1 MFKKNISIIIADD
14 HPIMLNG
21 LQQELQ
27 QAGYNVLATATN
39 GTSALEVIN
48 LHQPNIAFLDIEMPF
63 LNGFEVVKRLK
74 DLQSKTL
81 FIMMSYHKEKGFVV
95 QAKNIG
101 VNGYLLKEDSIE
113 DIELCISEVVKGNI
127 FYSKSFEDNFELLVD
142 EELRKINLLTSSER
156 TIIRLIAN
164 QKTSLEICEIL
175 SISKRTVEKHRTN
188 IISKLDLKSKNDTL
202 STWIKSHKE
211 IVNSL

>member
-81 FIMMSYHKEKGFVV
+81 FIMMSYHKEKAFVV

-211 IVNSL
+211 

>member
-101 VNGYLLKEDSIE
+101 LNGYLLKEDSIE

-211 IVNSL
+211 

>member
-1 MFKKNISIIIADD
+1 MFKKDISIIIAED
-14 HPIMLNG
+14 HPIMLKG
-21 LQQELQ
+21 LKQELE

-39 GTSALEVIN
+39 GTSALEIIN
-48 LHQPNIAFLDIEMPF
+48 LYQPCIAFLDIEMPF

-81 FIMMSYHKEKGFVV
+81 FIIMSYHKEKGFVL
-95 QAKNIG
+95 QAKNVG
-101 VNGYLLKEDSIE
+101 VNGYLLKEDSIQ
-113 DIELCISEVVKGNI
+113 DIELCIDEVIKGNI
-127 FYSKSFEDNFELLVD
+127 FYSKSFENNFEFLVD

-156 TIIRLIAN
+156 TIIRLIAQ

-188 IISKLDLKSKNDTL
+188 IISKLQLKSKSNSL
-202 STWIKSHKE
+202 SAWIKTHKE
-211 IVNSL
+211 IINTL

>member
-48 LHQPNIAFLDIEMPF
+48 SHQPNIAFLDIEMPF
-63 LNGFEVVKRLK
+63 LNGFEVVRRLK

-113 DIELCISEVVKGNI
+113 DIELCISEVIKGNI
-127 FYSKSFEDNFELLVD
+127 FYSKSFEDNFEVLVD

-211 IVNSL
+211 IVKSL

>member
-63 LNGFEVVKRLK
+63 LNGFEVVRRLK

-113 DIELCISEVVKGNI
+113 DIELCISEVIKGNI
-127 FYSKSFEDNFELLVD
+127 FYSKSFEDNFEVLVD

-211 IVNSL
+211 IVKSL